1 MKNIFKEQKI
11 YIACVGLLLVML
23 LAGCDLLK
31 PPIEYC
37 IVYGRTHIKISHGT
51 AWIEEHDV
59 TIKLVVGDEKNEPI
73 RKIELSE
80 MPVMLTASGKYIY
93 LLSASDNA
101 SKYSLVK
108 YDYSLKKKAE
118 YEVPYSQVTYR
129 NGYLFGYLEE
139 RVPDTVDLLAS
150 EMPDYL
156 VATHYV
162 KEKDM
167 EKKWKKIKD
176 KEIVRLDGIT
186 LYRQWKDPEW
196 YNNCY
201 FSDTK
206 PIPDYLGSTQD
217 LICKDGDWQ
226 TLGREKQSAFFVKHK
241 KELDKIIGNCKYG
254 RLVFN
259 KCGNDIY
266 GIFNEYDDTDSANG
280 FAYGDLKRGVIIRY
294 SGETNKI
301 TKVREMKDGQQ
312 LMSATAQYVIY
323 RQDKQV
329 RISTLSGEK
338 DRCLHDGENEGSV
351 LCTEDAY
358 FWRDIKMTA
367 VETDKA
373 NTKWE
378 NYFD

>member
-1 MKNIFKEQKI
+1 MLKLKKI
-11 YIACVGLLLVML
+11 IWILCGVL

-31 PPIEYC
+31 PPIEYG
-37 IVYGRTHIKISHGT
+37 IEYGRNYIKTPHGT
-51 AWIEEHDV
+51 AWIGDTYDGV
-59 TIKLVVGDEKNEPI
+59 KLVVGNEKNEPL
-73 RKIELSE
+73 RETGLSE
-80 MPVMLTASGKYIY
+80 DPWMITASEKYLYVLIERRALKYY
-93 LLSASDNA
+93 LL
-101 SKYSLVK
+101 K

-217 LICKDGDWQ
+217 LICEDGDWQ

-280 FAYGDLKRGVIIRY
+280 FAYSDLKRGVIIRY

-312 LMSATAQYVIY
+312 LMGATAQYVIY

>member
-1 MKNIFKEQKI
+1 MKKIFKGQKI
-11 YIACVGLLLVML
+11 HIACVSLLLVML

-31 PPIEYC
+31 PPIEYG
-37 IVYGRTHIKISHGT
+37 IEYGRNHIKTPHGT
-51 AWIEEHDV
+51 AWIGDTYDGV
-59 TIKLVVGDEKNEPI
+59 KLVVGNEKNEPL
-73 RKIELSE
+73 RETWLSVDPW
-80 MPVMLTASGKYIY
+80 MITASEKYLYVLIERRALKYY
-93 LLSASDNA
+93 LL
-101 SKYSLVK
+101 K

-217 LICKDGDWQ
+217 LICEDGDWQ
-226 TLGREKQSAFFVKHK
+226 TLGRENQSAFFVKHK
-241 KELDKIIGNCKYG
+241 KELG
-254 RLVFN
+254 
-259 KCGNDIY
+259 
-266 GIFNEYDDTDSANG
+266 
-280 FAYGDLKRGVIIRY
+280 
-294 SGETNKI
+294 
-301 TKVREMKDGQQ
+301 
-312 LMSATAQYVIY
+312 
-323 RQDKQV
+323 
-329 RISTLSGEK
+329 
-338 DRCLHDGENEGSV
+338 
-351 LCTEDAY
+351 
-358 FWRDIKMTA
+358 
-367 VETDKA
+367 
-373 NTKWE
+373 
-378 NYFD
+378 